1 MEGGIGGGIPGSGS
15 WIGGS
20 GLCSFTQWPRAGRVT
35 LIQTAFVPGNSV
47 TAISPWELPRDEIH
61 LENREEVFFSGVV
74 LLEFFHEICTLP
86 CQKDHQAA
94 HLQAHFVPMHAR
106 IICNEA
112 ERIWRCGIQALVAP
126 MRCSASI
133 ARARRAIS

>member
-15 WIGGS
+15 RIGGS
-20 GLCSFTQWPRAGRVT
+20 GLCSFTQGPRTGRVT
-35 LIQTAFVPGNSV
+35 LIQTASVPGNSV
-47 TAISPWELPRDEIH
+47 TAISPWEMPRDEIH

-74 LLEFFHEICTLP
+74 LLELFHEICALR

-94 HLQAHFVPMHAR
+94 HLQAHFVLMHAH

-112 ERIWRCGIQALVAP
+112 ERIRRFEIQALPVST
-126 MRCSASI
+126 RCGASI
-133 ARARRAIS
+133 ARSLRAIS